1 MNYVTLAGSQKGT
14 EIEEEKS
21 NRCKCASNA
30 RMSNALISVGL
41 PISDYLVD
49 NS

>member
-1 MNYVTLAGSQKGT
+1 MNYVTLAGSQVETK
-14 EIEEEKS
+14 IEEEKS
-21 NRCKCASNA
+21 NRCKYASA
-30 RMSNALISVGL
+30 VRMSNALISVGL